1 MNFDKGHRLK
11 CNLCDEEFISKER
24 LDGHIAFKHDRS
36 KLLQCRFCQNAYRH
50 QSTLDGHVNFVHK
63 NIGKY
68 FISRHGNIIV
78 LVTFLQNF

>member
-11 CNLCDEEFISKER
+11 CNLCDEEFKTKER

-50 QSTLDGHVNFVHK
+50 QSTLDGHVNFVH
-63 NIGKY
+63 NVVY
-68 FISRHGNIIV
+68 F
-78 LVTFLQNF
+78 FFQNDKSI